1 MESHVKVHQ
10 TNPLAAY
17 HWLHQE
23 STLFFQGCGVQEKK
37 ALNLMLNK
45 VRLLFSNRLVFSF
58 NGFNKGIDFVS
69 SLIG

>member
-37 ALNLMLNK
+37 ALNLELNK
-45 VRLLFSNRLVFSF
+45 EVLLISNH
-58 NGFNKGIDFVS
+58 
-69 SLIG
+69 